1 MEVFSAEDAQ
11 AAESLLRDEVARK
24 VLSFGVPGQEF
35 RGSQVV
41 DALRRYLSY
50 SLDPREL
57 VEESLR
63 WFVGRGDLERGP
75 NGLYHCLPPYVVGE
89 DAASMGQ
96 SGGKMVWTLF
106 GDPGL
111 TERLRDDLRPTGA
124 LLHSEAVNRNSDAI
138 PIGLNR
144 QVRLGA
150 ADGAR
155 VQEVCTGLGI
165 VFISF
170 SEIERRL
177 PFIDQV
183 AVPPAGLTTA
193 LPNLGGLWEEYQP
206 RQQSEVRWLGNETWR
221 MRTVPLLRWRTNE
234 EEGSRRYARFF
245 YHRGQGEG
253 LELSWEQACIWQASL
268 DQQAGRPR
276 SVWIDYQTL
285 WLPSITPPATQQWLN
300 LITGRSARLAGTW
313 LCWPVPQ
320 VLHARILALLLKTL
334 GWRSQDG
341 RPT

>member
-11 AAESLLRDEVARK
+11 AAESLLRDDVARK
-24 VLSFGVPGQEF
+24 VLSFGTPGQEF

-89 DAASMGQ
+89 AAASNSP
-96 SGGKMVWTLF
+96 SGGKTVWALF
-106 GDPGL
+106 GDPGM
-111 TERLRDDLRPTGA
+111 TQRLRDDLRPTGT
-124 LLHSEAVNRNSDAI
+124 LLHSETITSNMEAI

-144 QVRLGA
+144 QLRLYA

-155 VQEVCTGLGI
+155 VREVCAGLGI

-177 PFIDQV
+177 PCIDQV
-183 AVPPAGLTTA
+183 AVPLADLTVA
-193 LPNLGGLWEEYQP
+193 LPNLGGLWEEYRP
-206 RQQSEVRWLGNETWR
+206 SQQSKVRWLGNETWR
-221 MRTVPLLRWRTNE
+221 TKTARLLRWHPNE
-234 EEGSRRYARFF
+234 EEGNRRYVRFF
-245 YHRGQGEG
+245 YHEGQGRG
-253 LELSWEQACIWQASL
+253 LELNWEQAYIWQASL
-268 DQQAGRPR
+268 DQQAGHSRNIW
-276 SVWIDYQTL
+276 VDYQTL
-285 WLPSITPPATQQWLN
+285 WLPFVTPAATQQWLT
-300 LITGRSARLAGTW
+300 LITGHSARTAGQW
-313 LCWPVPQ
+313 LCWQVPQ
-320 VLHARILALLLKTL
+320 TLHIHILALLSSTL
-334 GWRSQDG
+334 GWRSQNG

>member
-11 AAESLLRDEVARK
+11 VAESLLRDEVARK

-63 WFVGRGDLERGP
+63 WFAGRGDLERGP

-89 DAASMGQ
+89 DTAGTGL
-96 SGGKMVWTLF
+96 GGEETVWTLF

-124 LLHSEAVNRNSDAI
+124 CLHSEAVTGNSDDI

-144 QVRLGA
+144 RVRLGT
-150 ADGAR
+150 ADSSR
-155 VQEVCTGLGI
+155 VRGICAGLGI

-177 PFIDQV
+177 PCIDQV
-183 AVPPAGLTTA
+183 AVPPAGLTAA

-206 RQQSEVRWLGNETWR
+206 RQRAGGRWLENEAWR
-221 MRTVPLLRWRTNE
+221 TRTTQLLRWRTNE
-234 EEGSRRYARFF
+234 EESGRRYARFF
-245 YHRGQGEG
+245 YHRGQGSG
-253 LELSWEQACIWQASL
+253 LELSWEQACVWQASL
-268 DQQAGRPR
+268 DQQAGCPR
-276 SVWIDYQTL
+276 SVWVDYQTL

-300 LITGRSARLAGTW
+300 LIAGRSARPAGAW
-313 LCWPVPQ
+313 LCWQMPQ
-320 VLHARILALLLKTL
+320 APHARVLALLSKTL
-334 GWRSQDG
+334 AWLPQEG